1 MNAGVVLMWVAL
13 ASVEDQ
19 KAELEARLDAER
31 AALEALESDQA
42 DLVRVHDALDA
53 LASESAR
60 ATTELK
66 KNQKTMERLTRVAQD
81 AAARAKTEAEAAE
94 VALKPALRMLY
105 TTGRQRQ
112 MERVLSAAN
121 FESLWRTER
130 ALKRLV
136 SQDLDA
142 VEQVSALATVEEAT
156 AERARRYASVMTQVS
171 AALEQEERVARLR
184 NESMGGLLSKVKKES
199 AQSRRLLE
207 ELERAQQRLDQMVGE
222 MQSSR
227 TSGFRAKKGHL
238 VFPTAGV
245 VEVLFG
251 NVVNPRFNTV
261 TVQKGIDIRA
271 KEGNAVFAVAPG
283 TVVHSGWLKGYGNLL
298 IIDHGSG
305 YHSLMAHLAQ
315 ADVSVGAEVEEGETV
330 GWVGDT
336 GSVKGSYLYFE
347 IRKNGEAI
355 DPLPWLDNQET
366 PR

>member
-1 MNAGVVLMWVAL
+1 MNVGVLVLWATL

-19 KAELEARLDAER
+19 KAELDARLDAER

-60 ATTELK
+60 ATSELK
-66 KNQKTMERLTRVAQD
+66 KNQKTMERLTQ
-81 AAARAKTEAEAAE
+81 AALAHAAKAKAEAEAAE
-94 VALKPALRMLY
+94 VALKPALRTLY
-105 TTGRQRQ
+105 TMGRQRQ
-112 MERVLSAAN
+112 MERVLSAAD
-121 FESLWRTER
+121 FETLWRTER
-130 ALKRLV
+130 AMKRLV

-142 VEQVSALATVEEAT
+142 VEQVSALATAEEAT
-156 AERARRYASVMTQVS
+156 AERARRYASVMSQVS
-171 AALEQEERVARLR
+171 AALEQEDRVSKLR
-184 NESMGGLLSKVKKES
+184 NESMGTLLSKVKKES
-199 AQSRRLLE
+199 AQSKRLLE
-207 ELERAQQRLDQMVGE
+207 ELERAQQRLDQMVGD

-271 KEGNAVFAVAPG
+271 KAGNAVFSVASG

-315 ADVSVGAEVEEGETV
+315 SDVSVGAEVEEGDTV

-336 GSVKGSYLYFE
+336 GSVKGAYLYFE
-347 IRKNGEAI
+347 IRKNGEAV
-355 DPLPWLDNQET
+355 DPLPWLDNGEAT
-366 PR
+366 H